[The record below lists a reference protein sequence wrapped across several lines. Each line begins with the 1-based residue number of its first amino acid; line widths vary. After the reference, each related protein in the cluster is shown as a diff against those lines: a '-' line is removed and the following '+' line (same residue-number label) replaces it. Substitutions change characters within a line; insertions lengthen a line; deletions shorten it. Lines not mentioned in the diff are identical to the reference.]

1 MGFEGLRVLVTG
13 STRGIGRATAAA
25 FRREGAAVAVHG
37 RRGEQVARVVEELG
51 GEDLCAVAGD
61 LSTRDAC
68 YRVVEGAI
76 AALGGLD
83 VLVNNAGVL
92 AEGPIGE
99 VSEETYDWL
108 MSANVKG
115 VFFCSQAAVPAL
127 RAARGSIVNVSSESG
142 LVGNHEMALYC
153 ASKGAV
159 SNFTRSLAHELA
171 PEVRVNA
178 VCPGSTM
185 TDMLTGLGQETGGA
199 DAGGVAPD
207 LQALIDYAPMKRI
220 AEPEEIADGI
230 LYLANP
236 ASRFVTGAML
246 SIDGGSTATR

>member
-1 MGFEGLRVLVTG
+1 MSFEGLRVLVTG

-25 FRREGAAVAVHG
+25 FVAQGATVAVHG
-37 RRGEQVARVVEELG
+37 RRSADVARAVDELG
-51 GEDLCAVAGD
+51 GQRLCAVSGD
-61 LSTRDAC
+61 LSTRATC
-68 YRVVEGAI
+68 YQVVGAAI
-76 AALGGLD
+76 DELGGLD
-83 VLVNNAGVL
+83 VLVNNAGVFT
-92 AEGPIGE
+92 EGPIDG

-108 MSANVKG
+108 MNTNVKG

-142 LVGNHEMALYC
+142 LVGNLDMALYC

-159 SNFTRSLAHELA
+159 TNLTRSLAFELA

-178 VCPGSTM
+178 VCPGATM
-185 TDMLTGLGQETGGA
+185 TDMLTGQA
-199 DAGGVAPD
+199 DDSDAGPPD
-207 LQALIDYAPMKRI
+207 FESLIDYAPMKRI

-236 ASRFVTGAML
+236 ASKFVTGAML